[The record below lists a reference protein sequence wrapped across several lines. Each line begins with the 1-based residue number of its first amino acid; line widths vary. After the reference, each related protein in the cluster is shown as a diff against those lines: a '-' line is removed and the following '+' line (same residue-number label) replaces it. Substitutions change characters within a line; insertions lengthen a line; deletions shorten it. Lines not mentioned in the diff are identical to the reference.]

1 MVNLHEIGREP
12 VTGFRQWTAH
22 AITSPMTDRP
32 FDLIAFDGDDTLWHN
47 ERSYRDGRERFRRLL
62 AAAGVDMT
70 EEEIEAQVNE
80 TEVAN
85 IRFYGYGVSS
95 FILSLIETA
104 IRLTS
109 GRVAGADL
117 HDLIDL
123 AKQMLAEEVELFP
136 WARET
141 VTALAARY
149 PLMLITKGDL
159 LHQTSKL
166 DRSGLRPYF
175 TSVEVVSH
183 KTPEVYAALLSR
195 HRIDPA
201 RFLMVGN
208 SLRSDVLPVIELGAR
223 AVYVPA
229 ELTWAHEHADVPASA
244 QGRLVELAGLD
255 GLAGFVE
262 MLENPA
268 SAPPS

>member
-1 MVNLHEIGREP
+1 MDG
-12 VTGFRQWTAH
+12 
-22 AITSPMTDRP
+22 RP

-62 AAAGVDMT
+62 AAAGVVMT
-70 EEEIEAQVNE
+70 EEEIEARVNE

-85 IRFYGYGVSS
+85 IKFYGYGVSS
-95 FILSLIETA
+95 FVLSLMETA
-104 IRLTS
+104 IGLTS
-109 GRVAGADL
+109 GRVTGADL
-117 HDLIDL
+117 RELVDL
-123 AKQMLAEEVELFP
+123 AKQMLSEDVELF
-136 WARET
+136 AGVRET
-141 VTALAARY
+141 VTTLAARY

-166 DRSGLRPYF
+166 ERSGLRPHF
-175 TSVEVVSH
+175 SSVEVVSH
-183 KTPEVYAALLSR
+183 KTPDVYASLLSR

-229 ELTWAHEHADVPASA
+229 ALTWAHEHAEVPDNVRS
-244 QGRLVELAGLD
+244 RLVELTRLD
-255 GLAGFVE
+255 GLAEFVE
-262 MLENPA
+262 TLENSA
-268 SAPPS
+268 SAPRPRR